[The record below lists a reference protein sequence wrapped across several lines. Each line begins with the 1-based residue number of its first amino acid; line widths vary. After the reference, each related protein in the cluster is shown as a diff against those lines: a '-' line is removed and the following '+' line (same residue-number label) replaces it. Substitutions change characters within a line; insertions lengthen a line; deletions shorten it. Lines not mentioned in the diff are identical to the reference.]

1 MSGII
6 KMSEPFSITTTLGLL
21 KTKYAVAISGFLG
34 TAVTLSF
41 LDSPLGKLRLVVAL
55 ASGSLTANYL
65 TPVLGFYLSIPAAIH
80 GGVGFLLGILAMGI
94 IPGLMKIGD
103 DFRTG
108 PISFVKRLIKR

>member
-41 LDSPLGKLRLVVAL
+41 LETPLGKLRLALAL

-65 TPVLGFYLSIPAAIH
+65 TPVLGFYLSIPATIH

-94 IPGLMKIGD
+94 IPGIMTLGEEFKKAPRK
-103 DFRTG
+103 FLQRL
-108 PISFVKRLIKR
+108 VKR